1 MQITNL
7 SINSKEKETKLGQI
21 INSFSREIEEIEKAS
36 LTPIKWL
43 GYWDSNKFIIKSQ
56 VIENSKNIIKWIII
70 GFNGLI
76 K

>member
-36 LTPIKWL
+36 LTPIK
-43 GYWDSNKFIIKSQ
+43 
-56 VIENSKNIIKWIII
+56 
-70 GFNGLI
+70 
-76 K
+76 

>member
-7 SINSKEKETKLGQI
+7 SINSKEKETKWGQI
-21 INSFSREIEEIEKAS
+21 INSFSWEVKEIKKAS

-43 GYWDSNKFIIKSQ
+43 GHWDSNKFLIKSQ

-70 GFNGLI
+70 GFNGPI